1 MAARPGAQGR
11 GLLLPSVR
19 TTYDESFNVYK
30 PLATPVEPP
39 LPPPPMLSEPMPFA
53 PTPFPYAPAPP
64 QVITVRDDS
73 ANPRF
78 DVLEDRLAAQ
88 ELRTRALLDRA
99 LRIKQDVVE
108 SLNYSQGT
116 WQNEKQARELLQEH
130 IKAITAV
137 VKQLHRDLEVC

>member
-1 MAARPGAQGR
+1 MAARPGQQGR

-30 PLATPVEPP
+30 PLATPVDP
-39 LPPPPMLSEPMPFA
+39 LPPPPMMPDPLPPFAAPPMPYG
-53 PTPFPYAPAPP
+53 PSP

-99 LRIKQDVVE
+99 LRIKQDIVE
-108 SLNYSQGT
+108 ALNYTQGT